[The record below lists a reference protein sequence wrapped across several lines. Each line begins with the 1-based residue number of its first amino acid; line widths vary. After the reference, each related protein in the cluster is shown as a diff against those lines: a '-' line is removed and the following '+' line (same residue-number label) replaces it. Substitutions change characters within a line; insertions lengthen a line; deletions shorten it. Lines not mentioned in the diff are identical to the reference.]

1 MQASQFIRFPLAF
14 LLLGNLSLKGQIIPS
29 SRTVQWSPGL
39 SFRGGI
45 PSRTSLI
52 NVKNPPYRAKGD
64 GKTDDTA
71 AIQAALNAAQ
81 PNQVVY
87 LPASTYLISKTV
99 YMNNANISIRGDG
112 PTSTIIK
119 YKGESGDIIQVVPW
133 LSGFASP
140 IAITSACAK
149 GSTHITL
156 ANASRIRV
164 GDILVISELNPSYAT
179 SNGYDGACRWCG
191 VPDYDGSGNNQ
202 GRLLSQVDRVIS
214 ISGNTVTLERPIYLT
229 FPASN
234 SPAVQDMTP
243 TSGIGIE
250 NLQVYRIE
258 TGTSGGYNIEM
269 GTVAECWIKNVA
281 SINTPGAEC
290 DAHVFLSD
298 TYACEV
304 RECWI
309 QGGRVNASGQDYGVY
324 VEGVNS
330 DGLIEDNVLI
340 GCRHSLVVSA
350 GGSGN
355 VFGYNCS
362 AGNFESDSP
371 ANYQAEDIDCHGGD
385 PYMNLF
391 EGNVTGQLAFDN
403 VWGGNAYNT
412 AFRCWVLAYS
422 SGNTQPEQ
430 NRIAVELEQNT
441 YAPNIVGCVLGRPG
455 DKGSTDC
462 AYGTAVQSTTY
473 LHGDYSFVTGRT
485 IWSIGVVHVLPPSL
499 YLSGKPSWWESA
511 PFPAIG
517 PDCDPMGGNIPALTR
532 YKGHIRK

>member
-1 MQASQFIRFPLAF
+1 MIRRAYLAGTWAF
-14 LLLGNLSLKGQIIPS
+14 LLLGTLSLTAQIIPS
-29 SRTVQWSPGL
+29 SRSVQWSPGL

-45 PSRTSLI
+45 PNRTSLI

-64 GKTDDTA
+64 GKSDDTA
-71 AIQAALNAAQ
+71 AIQAALNTAR
-81 PNQVVY
+81 PKQVVY
-87 LPASTYLISKTV
+87 LPASTYLISNTLF
-99 YMNNANISIRGDG
+99 MNNPNISIRGDG
-112 PTSTIIK
+112 PASTILK
-119 YKGESGDIIQVVPW
+119 YIGGSGDIIQAVPW
-133 LSGFASP
+133 LTGFSSSV
-140 IAITSACAK
+140 AITSACNK
-149 GSTHITL
+149 GATRITV
-156 ANASRIRV
+156 ADAGGIQV

-179 SNGYDGACRWCG
+179 ATGADGICTWCG
-191 VPDYDGSGNNQ
+191 ADDYNGSGNDQ
-202 GRLLSQVDRVIS
+202 GRLLTQVDRVTS
-214 ISGNTVTLERPIYLT
+214 ISGNTVTLERALYLT

-243 TSGIGIE
+243 TYGIGVE
-250 NLQVYRIE
+250 NLQVYRVT
-258 TGTSGGYNIEM
+258 TGTRGGYNIEM

-281 SINTPGAEC
+281 SINTTGAEC
-290 DAHVFLSD
+290 DAHVFLSN

-330 DGLIEDNVLI
+330 DELIEDNVLT

-355 VFGYNCS
+355 VFGYNYCV
-362 AGNFESDSP
+362 GNFESDGP
-371 ANYQAEDIDCHGGD
+371 ADYQAEDIDCHGGE

-412 AFRCWVLAYS
+412 AFRCWVLSYS
-422 SGNTQPEQ
+422 SGNTQPEH
-430 NRIAVELEQNT
+430 NRVAVDLEQNT
-441 YAPNIVGCVLGRPG
+441 YAPNIVGCVLGRPR
-455 DKGSTDC
+455 DKGSTDY

-473 LHGDYSFVTGRT
+473 LHGDYSYVTGQT
-485 IWSIGVVHVLPPSL
+485 IWSTGVTHVLPPSL
-499 YLSGKPSWWESA
+499 YLYGKPSWWGSA

-517 PDCDPMGGNIPALTR
+517 PDCNSMDANIPAATR
-532 YKGHIRK
+532 YNGHM